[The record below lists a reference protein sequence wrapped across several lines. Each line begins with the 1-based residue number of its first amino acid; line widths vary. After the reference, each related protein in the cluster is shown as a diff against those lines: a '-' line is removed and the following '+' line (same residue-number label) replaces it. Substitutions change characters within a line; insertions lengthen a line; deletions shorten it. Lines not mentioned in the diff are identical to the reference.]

1 MDIRKLGEIDMG
13 INIAEIKNQN
23 LKELATLV
31 DNSSNGK
38 TRGNGMIDDCELSV
52 FIDKAKKF
60 GMETECSE
68 ILGLTVTKQNNN
80 IQKEKAEPEVVS
92 FNDNVIAEQPKT
104 VKKSE
109 VNLIELKEKI
119 HQKKSEIALISE
131 KIYGQ
136 DYSNGVPKEE
146 RSGRAIIHGLGSGAV
161 LGVAGAFLTACAFVH
176 DFDPVPRKAVG
187 WAFAIPTILGAIGGI
202 VNAYGN
208 SVAARK
214 ATENEEKHP
223 KLMNELKEAQQE
235 LKALQKQYNEYA

>member
-1 MDIRKLGEIDMG
+1 MG
-13 INIAEIKNQN
+13 INISEIKNQN

-31 DNSSNGK
+31 DNSYDGK

-52 FIDKAKKF
+52 FIDKAKTF

-68 ILGLTVTKQNNN
+68 ILGLAVTTNKSNTQNV
-80 IQKEKAEPEVVS
+80 KTEPEVAS
-92 FNDNVIAEQPKT
+92 SKKT
-104 VKKSE
+104 VEKSE
-109 VNLIELKEKI
+109 VNMVELKEKI
-119 HQKKSEIALISE
+119 NQKESEIALITE
-131 KIYGQ
+131 KIYGM
-136 DYSNGVPKEE
+136 DYSQTGVPKEE
-146 RSGRAIIHGLGSGAV
+146 HSGRAIIHGLGSGAV
-161 LGVAGAFLTACAFVH
+161 VGVAGAFLTACAFVH

-235 LKALQKQYNEYA
+235 LKALEKQYNEYA

>member
-1 MDIRKLGEIDMG
+1 MG
-13 INIAEIKNQN
+13 INISEIKNQN

-31 DNSSNGK
+31 DNSYDGK

-52 FIDKAKKF
+52 FIDKAKTF

-109 VNLIELKEKI
+109 VNMVELKEKI
-119 HQKKSEIALISE
+119 NQKESEIALITE
-131 KIYGQ
+131 KIYGM
-136 DYSNGVPKEE
+136 DYSQTGVPKEE
-146 RSGRAIIHGLGSGAV
+146 HSGRAIIHGLGSGAV
-161 LGVAGAFLTACAFVH
+161 VGVAGAFLTACAFVH

-235 LKALQKQYNEYA
+235 LKALEKQYNEYA

>member
-1 MDIRKLGEIDMG
+1 MG
-13 INIAEIKNQN
+13 INISEIKNQN

-31 DNSSNGK
+31 DNSYDGK

-52 FIDKAKKF
+52 FIDKAKTF

-104 VKKSE
+104 IKKSE
-109 VNLIELKEKI
+109 VNMVELKEKI
-119 HQKKSEIALISE
+119 NQKESEIALITE
-131 KIYGQ
+131 KIYGM
-136 DYSNGVPKEE
+136 DYLQTGVPKEE
-146 RSGRAIIHGLGSGAV
+146 HSGRAIIHGLGSGAV
-161 LGVAGAFLTACAFVH
+161 VGVAGAFLTAFAFVH

-235 LKALQKQYNEYA
+235 LKALEKQYNEYA